1 MDTLLSM
8 KVFCQVVQS
17 GSFTR
22 AAEHLDIS
30 LPMAS
35 KHVSHLESSI
45 QARLLYRNK
54 RNLKLTEQGERYY
67 QDCLLA
73 LDILEQAAN
82 QAGAGTSQPRGLLR
96 LTAPVWFSNPVFAG
110 WLAEYQ
116 ARYPEVEL
124 MLTLTNR
131 SVDLNS
137 DGEDLALRMTNQLAE
152 NVIAKP
158 LASLSFY
165 LVAAPAYLE
174 KHGMPQTPADL
185 PKHNGILPNYTD
197 ILQTPLTLNGH
208 TETLNLKA
216 KTRTN
221 NTLMTYHM
229 TKAGAGIGFLP
240 EWLIQED
247 LQNRQ
252 LIRLLDNYQIP
263 KISLYAVYT
272 SRDFL
277 SAKVRSFIDFIAEK
291 SQNYNPST

>member
-22 AAEHLDIS
+22 AAQHLDIS

-35 KHVSHLESSI
+35 KHVSHLERTI

-54 RNLKLTEQGERYY
+54 RNLKLTEQGEHYY

-82 QAGAGTSQPRGLLR
+82 QAGAGISQPRGLLR
-96 LTAPVWFSNPVFAG
+96 VTAPVWFSNPIFAD
-110 WLAEYQ
+110 WVAEYQ
-116 ARYPEVEL
+116 AHYPEVEL

-137 DGEDLALRMTNQLAE
+137 DGEDLALRMSHHLAD

-158 LASLSFY
+158 LAHIPFY
-165 LVAAPAYLE
+165 LTASPDYLAAN
-174 KHGMPQTPADL
+174 GTPTDMAEL
-185 PKHNGILPNYTD
+185 AEHQGILPNYTD
-197 ILQTPLTLNGH
+197 ILQTPLTRNGA

-216 KTRTN
+216 KIRTN
-221 NTLMTYHM
+221 NTLMTYHL
-229 TKAGAGIGFLP
+229 ARSGAGIGFLP
-240 EWLIQED
+240 QWLVSHD
-247 LQNRQ
+247 LQNGQ
-252 LIRLLDNYQIP
+252 LVHLLPDYHIP
-263 KISLYAVYT
+263 DIALYAVYT
-272 SRDFL
+272 TRDFL

-291 SQNYNPST
+291 SKQPL